1 MFIVEKGPNKN
12 DPNYANYLY
21 KTEQRLLQYLKDNL
35 PECKVDIET
44 WPGIA
49 WPGIATIMIK
59 HDAFISPIMIRQKV
73 DTIYE
78 IVYTAYTYGHGVDK
92 NLVLNYKPSRFIQN
106 LIDEADDI
114 VYYAYPHPDKNV
126 MENNRMLGR
135 VFGQKIIPVLK
146 EKEYIKEV
154 TNLDTILPFVNKYI
168 HNMKKA
174 LKEAQIKS
182 IS

>member
-1 MFIVEKGPNKN
+1 MFIVEKGPNQN

-21 KTEQRLLQYLKDNL
+21 KSEQRLLQYLKDNL
-35 PECKVDIET
+35 PECKVDRET

-49 WPGIATIMIK
+49 SIMIR
-59 HDAFISPIMIRQKV
+59 HDAFIAPIMIRQKI

-78 IVYTAYTYGHGVDK
+78 IVYKAYTYGHGVDK
-92 NLVLNYKPSRFIQN
+92 NLVLNYKPSLFDQC
-106 LIDEADDI
+106 LIGESDDI

-126 MENNRMLGR
+126 MENIRMLGR
-135 VFGQKIIPVLK
+135 KFGQKIIPVLK

-154 TNLDTILPFVNKYI
+154 TNLDTILPFVNSYLY
-168 HNMKKA
+168 NMKKA

>member
-1 MFIVEKGPNKN
+1 MFVVEKGPNQN

-21 KTEQRLLQYLKDNL
+21 KSEQRLLQYLKDNL
-35 PECKVDIET
+35 PECKVNRET
-44 WPGIA
+44 
-49 WPGIATIMIK
+49 WPGIATIMIR
-59 HDAFISPIMIRQKV
+59 HDAFIAPIMIRQKV

-78 IVYTAYTYGHGVDK
+78 IVYKAYTYGHGIDK
-92 NLVLNYKPSRFIQN
+92 NLVLNYKPSLFVQN
-106 LIDEADDI
+106 MVGEACDI
-114 VYYAYPHPDKNV
+114 IYYTFPKHDKNV

-135 VFGQKIIPVLK
+135 VFGEKIIPILK

-154 TNLDTILPFVNKYI
+154 TNLDTILPFVNSYL

>member
-1 MFIVEKGPNKN
+1 MFIVEKGPNQN

-21 KTEQRLLQYLKDNL
+21 KIDQRLLQYLKDNL
-35 PECKVDIET
+35 PECKVDRET
-44 WPGIA
+44 WPGI
-49 WPGIATIMIK
+49 GTIMIR
-59 HDAFISPIMIRQKV
+59 HDAFIAPIMIRQKV

-78 IVYTAYTYGHGVDK
+78 IVYKAYTYGHGVDK

-106 LIDEADDI
+106 LIGEADDI

-135 VFGQKIIPVLK
+135 KFGQKIIPVLK

-154 TNLDTILPFVNKYI
+154 TNLDTILPFVNSYL

>member
-1 MFIVEKGPNKN
+1 MFIVEKGPNQN

-21 KTEQRLLQYLKDNL
+21 KSEQRLLQYLKDNL
-35 PECKVDIET
+35 PECKVNRET
-44 WPGIA
+44 
-49 WPGIATIMIK
+49 WPGIATIMIR
-59 HDAFISPIMIRQKV
+59 HDAFIAPIMIRQKV

-78 IVYTAYTYGHGVDK
+78 IVYKAYTYGHGIDK
-92 NLVLNYKPSRFIQN
+92 NLVLNYKPSLFVQN
-106 LIDEADDI
+106 MVGEACDI
-114 VYYAYPHPDKNV
+114 IYYTFPNRDKNV

-154 TNLDTILPFVNKYI
+154 TNFDIILPFINSYL

>member
-1 MFIVEKGPNKN
+1 MFIVEKGPNQN

-21 KTEQRLLQYLKDNL
+21 KSEQRLLQYLKDNL
-35 PECKVDIET
+35 PECKVNRET
-44 WPGIA
+44 
-49 WPGIATIMIK
+49 WPGIATIMIR
-59 HDAFISPIMIRQKV
+59 HDAFIAPIMIRQKV

-78 IVYTAYTYGHGVDK
+78 IVYKAYTYGHGIDK
-92 NLVLNYKPSRFIQN
+92 NLVLNYKPSLFVQN
-106 LIDEADDI
+106 MVGEACDI
-114 VYYAYPHPDKNV
+114 IYYTFPKHDKNV
-126 MENNRMLGR
+126 MENNRMMGR
-135 VFGQKIIPVLK
+135 VWGDKIIPVLK

-154 TNLDTILPFVNKYI
+154 TNLDTILPFVNSYL

>member
-1 MFIVEKGPNKN
+1 MFVVEKGPNQN

-35 PECKVDIET
+35 PECQVDREN

-49 WPGIATIMIK
+49 SIMIR

-78 IVYTAYTYGHGVDK
+78 IVYKAYTYGHGVSK
-92 NLVLNYKPSRFIQN
+92 NLVLNYKPSRFVKN

-135 VFGQKIIPVLK
+135 KFGQKIIPVLK

>member
-1 MFIVEKGPNKN
+1 MFVVEKGPNQD

-35 PECKVDIET
+35 PECQVDREN
-44 WPGIA
+44 
-49 WPGIATIMIK
+49 WPGIATIMIR
-59 HDAFISPIMIRQKV
+59 HDAFIAPIMIRQKV

-78 IVYTAYTYGHGVDK
+78 IVYKAYTYGHGVSK
-92 NLVLNYKPSRFIQN
+92 NLVLNYKPSQFVQN
-106 LIDEADDI
+106 LIGEANDI
-114 VYYAYPHPDKNV
+114 IYYSFPNPDRNV
-126 MENNRMLGR
+126 MENNRMMGR
-135 VFGQKIIPVLK
+135 EFGEKIIPIVK

-154 TNLDTILPFVNKYI
+154 SNFDTILPFVNSYL

>member
-1 MFIVEKGPNKN
+1 MFIVEKGPNQD

-35 PECKVDIET
+35 PECKVDREN
-44 WPGIA
+44 
-49 WPGIATIMIK
+49 WPGIATIMIR
-59 HDAFISPIMIRQKV
+59 HDAFIAPIMIRQKV

-78 IVYTAYTYGHGVDK
+78 IVYKAYQYGHGVDK
-92 NLVLNYKPSRFIQN
+92 HLVLNYKPSRFIQN
-106 LIDEADDI
+106 LVGAADDI
-114 VYYAYPHPDKNV
+114 IYYSFPNPDKNV

-135 VFGQKIIPVLK
+135 EFGQKIIPIVK

-154 TNLDTILPFVNKYI
+154 SNFDTILPFVNSYLQ
-168 HNMKKA
+168 NMKKA

>member
-1 MFIVEKGPNKN
+1 MFIVEKGPNQN

-44 WPGIA
+44 WT
-49 WPGIATIMIK
+49 GIATIMIR
-59 HDAFISPIMIRQKV
+59 HYAFIDPIMIRQKV

-78 IVYTAYTYGHGVDK
+78 IIYKAYTYGHGVSK
-92 NLVLNYKPSRFIQN
+92 NLVLIYKANRFVQN
-106 LIDEADDI
+106 LIGQAKDI
-114 VYYAYPHPDKNV
+114 IYYSFPNPDKNV
-126 MENNRMLGR
+126 MENNKMMGR
-135 VFGQKIIPVLK
+135 EWGNKIIPVLK
-146 EKEYIKEV
+146 EKKYIKEV
-154 TNLDTILPFVNKYI
+154 TNLDTILPFVNNYL

>member
-1 MFIVEKGPNKN
+1 MRNNTK
-12 DPNYANYLY
+12 L
-21 KTEQRLLQYLKDNL
+21 RLRWGDFLIFLAIIAAACGIWIHLAMLQTDQTYG
-35 PECKVDIET
+35 EI
-44 WPGIA
+44 
-49 WPGIATIMIK
+49 WPGIATIMIR
-59 HDAFISPIMIRQKV
+59 HDAFIAPVMIRQKT

-78 IVYTAYTYGHGVDK
+78 IVYKAYTYGHGVDK
-92 NLVLNYKPSRFIQN
+92 NLVLNYKPSSFVKN

-135 VFGQKIIPVLK
+135 VFGQKIIPILK

-154 TNLDTILPFVNKYI
+154 TNFDTILPFVNSYL

>member
-1 MFIVEKGPNKN
+1 MFIVEKGPNQD

-35 PECKVDIET
+35 PECNVDRET
-44 WPGIA
+44 
-49 WPGIATIMIK
+49 WPGIATIMIR
-59 HDAFISPIMIRQKV
+59 HDAFIAPVMIRQKV

-78 IVYTAYTYGHGVDK
+78 IVYKAYMYGHGIDK
-92 NLVLNYKPSRFIQN
+92 NLILNYKPSLFVKN
-106 LIDEADDI
+106 LIGEADDI
-114 VYYAYPHPDKNV
+114 VYYAYPHHDKNV
-126 MENNRMLGR
+126 MEKNRMLGR
-135 VFGQKIIPVLK
+135 VWGDKIIPVLA

-154 TNLDTILPFVNKYI
+154 SNLDTILPFVNSYL

>member
-1 MFIVEKGPNKN
+1 MFIVEKGPNQN

-21 KTEQRLLQYLKDNL
+21 KTEQRLLQYLKENL

-44 WPGIA
+44 WPGI
-49 WPGIATIMIK
+49 GTIMIR
-59 HDAFISPIMIRQKV
+59 HDVFISPVMIRQKV

-78 IVYTAYTYGHGVDK
+78 IVYKAYTYGHGVDK
-92 NLVLNYKPSRFIQN
+92 NLVLNYKLSRFIQN
-106 LIDEADDI
+106 FVGEAHDI
-114 VYYAYPHPDKNV
+114 IYFAYPNSDKNV

-135 VFGQKIIPVLK
+135 EFGQKIIPIVK

-154 TNLDTILPFVNKYI
+154 TDFDTILPFVNSYLR
-168 HNMKKA
+168 NMKKA

>member
-1 MFIVEKGPNKN
+1 MFIVEKGPNQN

-21 KTEQRLLQYLKDNL
+21 KIEQRLLKYLKDNL
-35 PECKVDIET
+35 PECKVDRES

-49 WPGIATIMIK
+49 NIMIR
-59 HDAFISPIMIRQKV
+59 HDAFIAPIMIRQKV
-73 DTIYE
+73 DIIYE
-78 IVYTAYTYGHGVDK
+78 IVYKDYTYGHGVDK
-92 NLVLNYKPSRFIQN
+92 NLFLIYKPNRFVQN
-106 LIDEADDI
+106 LICEADDI

-126 MENNRMLGR
+126 MENNKMMGR
-135 VFGQKIIPVLK
+135 EWGNKIIPVLK

-154 TNLDTILPFVNKYI
+154 TNLDTILPFVNSYLQ
-168 HNMKKA
+168 NMKKS

>member
-1 MFIVEKGPNKN
+1 MFIVEKGPNQN

-21 KTEQRLLQYLKDNL
+21 KIDQRLLQYLKDNL
-35 PECKVDIET
+35 PECKVDRET

-49 WPGIATIMIK
+49 SIMIM
-59 HDAFISPIMIRQKV
+59 HDAFIAPIMIRQKV

-78 IVYTAYTYGHGVDK
+78 IVYKAYTYGHGVDK
-92 NLVLNYKPSRFIQN
+92 NLVLNYKPSLFDQC
-106 LIDEADDI
+106 LIGEADDI
-114 VYYAYPHPDKNV
+114 VYYAYSHPDKNV
-126 MENNRMLGR
+126 MENIRMLGR

-154 TNLDTILPFVNKYI
+154 TNLDTILPFVNSYL

>member
-1 MFIVEKGPNKN
+1 MFIVEKGPNQN

-21 KTEQRLLQYLKDNL
+21 KTEQRLLQYLKNNL
-35 PECKVDIET
+35 PECKVDRET
-44 WPGIA
+44 
-49 WPGIATIMIK
+49 WPGIATIMIR
-59 HDAFISPIMIRQKV
+59 HDAFIAPIMIRQKI

-78 IVYTAYTYGHGVDK
+78 IVYKAYTYGHGVDK
-92 NLVLNYKPSRFIQN
+92 NLVLNYKPSLFVQN
-106 LIDEADDI
+106 MVGEACDI
-114 VYYAYPHPDKNV
+114 IYYTFPYPDKNV
-126 MENNRMLGR
+126 MENNRMMGR
-135 VFGQKIIPVLK
+135 VWGDKIIPVLK

-154 TNLDTILPFVNKYI
+154 TNFDTILPFVNSYL

>member
-1 MFIVEKGPNKN
+1 MFIVEKGPNQN

-21 KTEQRLLQYLKDNL
+21 KIEQRLLKYLQDNL

-44 WPGIA
+44 WPGI
-49 WPGIATIMIK
+49 GTIMIR
-59 HDAFISPIMIRQKV
+59 HHAFISPVMIRQKV

-78 IVYTAYTYGHGVDK
+78 IVYKAYTYGHSVDK
-92 NLVLNYKPSRFIQN
+92 NLVLNYKPSLFDQC
-106 LIDEADDI
+106 LIGESDDI
-114 VYYAYPHPDKNV
+114 VYYAYPYPDKNV
-126 MENNRMLGR
+126 MENIRMLGR
-135 VFGQKIIPVLK
+135 VFGQKIIPILK

-154 TNLDTILPFVNKYI
+154 TDFDTILPFVNSYLR
-168 HNMKKA
+168 NMKKA

>member
-78 IVYTAYTYGHGVDK
+78 FE
-92 NLVLNYKPSRFIQN
+92 L
-106 LIDEADDI
+106 
-114 VYYAYPHPDKNV
+114 
-126 MENNRMLGR
+126 
-135 VFGQKIIPVLK
+135 
-146 EKEYIKEV
+146 
-154 TNLDTILPFVNKYI
+154 
-168 HNMKKA
+168 
-174 LKEAQIKS
+174 
-182 IS
+182 

>member
-1 MFIVEKGPNKN
+1 MFIVEKGPNQN

-35 PECKVDIET
+35 SECKVDRET
-44 WPGIA
+44 
-49 WPGIATIMIK
+49 WPGIATIMIRY
-59 HDAFISPIMIRQKV
+59 DAFISPVMIRQKV
-73 DTIYE
+73 DKIYE
-78 IVYTAYTYGHGVDK
+78 IVYKVYTYGHGIDK
-92 NLVLNYKPSRFIQN
+92 NLVLNYKLSRFIQN
-106 LIDEADDI
+106 FVGEAHDI
-114 VYYAYPHPDKNV
+114 IYFAYPHPDKNV

-135 VFGQKIIPVLK
+135 EFGQKIIPIVK

-154 TNLDTILPFVNKYI
+154 TDFDTIIPFVNSYI